1 MYNTIGTFLH
11 WYSVIWDELKWH
23 VSLLKALKGFGS
35 SCIKLSSLN
44 YLNVLM
50 GTTGVFNRFK
60 IFGNHVNRHKNEGK
74 LLLKCYRSRYRLY
87 IFNILVCELNCL
99 GPRSESWMNCVVVR
113 SQLGTDWSVSLSIVR
128 LYAVKFFLFYEW
140 PLIFIQNCT
149 SVNKCF
155 LSNIQYL
162 SFESSRH

>member
-1 MYNTIGTFLH
+1 M
-11 WYSVIWDELKWH
+11 
-23 VSLLKALKGFGS
+23 LKALKGFGS

-74 LLLKCYRSRYRLY
+74 LLLKCYRSCYRFY

-99 GPRSESWMNCVVVR
+99 GPRSESWMNSVVVR
-113 SQLGTDWSVSLSIVR
+113 SQLGTDWSVSLSIVWI
-128 LYAVKFFLFYEW
+128 YAVKFFYFMNDHWFSFKTAHLWIKAFYLTYSTY
-140 PLIFIQNCT
+140 PLKVQDIRNSSLPQQPSFNW
-149 SVNKCF
+149 NKKDK
-155 LSNIQYL
+155 
-162 SFESSRH
+162 

>member
-1 MYNTIGTFLH
+1 
-11 WYSVIWDELKWH
+11 
-23 VSLLKALKGFGS
+23 
-35 SCIKLSSLN
+35 
-44 YLNVLM
+44 M

-155 LSNIQYL
+155 LSNIRTVPIFWKFRTLVTVHCLSSYL
-162 SFESSRH
+162 LIGTWKTSRALVSSILYYIYLDMN